1 MPSPADK
8 QGRDVGAS
16 AILAPARQHAPEFEQ
31 ADAFAAI
38 GKLPGVV
45 IYQRL
50 VTTDGHIRYTYISE
64 AARDLFGVSAEEIIS
79 NPDALFS
86 CHSADYSARFRER
99 LLTASK
105 ALTLWDVEATI
116 ISQDGRKKY
125 THAIA
130 RPERKPDGS
139 VLWTGIILD
148 ETRTRT
154 AFIENLTQGVL
165 LYDAE
170 DRLIL
175 RNNSFVDL
183 FPSLRD
189 IAVPGAHYED
199 VVRAELT
206 GRPASSPADR
216 EFGSALQAEFRDRIK
231 KHQQPHNMYERQ
243 LEGDHWVLVNEHRLQ
258 EGTIVLFTDITE
270 MKRRER
276 QNNAKSA
283 FLAMMSHEIRTPM
296 NAVLGLASTLLDTDL
311 DDEQRKSVN
320 AIRDAGD
327 NLLDLLNDILDF
339 SKLEAGRI
347 SFEAIAFSPEAL
359 VDGAVS
365 IVGPRASAK
374 GLALRTI
381 KESVLPPALTGDAG
395 RIRQV
400 VLNLLSNAIKFTESG
415 EVTISARCLARDDK
429 YATIEWSIS
438 DTGIGIAPERI
449 KDLFADF
456 VQADNSISRRFG
468 GTGLGLSISKR
479 LVDQM
484 GGEIKVV
491 SALGKGSTFR
501 FSLKLPI
508 AEENALTAH
517 DDNERIVAD
526 LRRRIAQLGRSLRV
540 LVVDDNATNRL
551 IATKM
556 LKDFDVQTNAACD
569 GAEAVAAV
577 SQFSYDIIL
586 MDMRMPE
593 MDGLQ
598 ATRAIRAR
606 GGALAKVPIIA
617 FTANAFPDD
626 VLACRE
632 AGMTGFIVKPVR
644 KKELLSAIVEALS
657 GSENR
662 PVSGVSQLRSK
673 NAQASFPVFEPATYD
688 AMAQEIGEDGAR
700 EMVKVFLAETNRRI
714 ALLRRLS
721 CEVDRAAIT
730 REVHSLKG
738 DAATL
743 GLVQLAE
750 LARML
755 ELDAERM
762 TQGEYGLALDRIE
775 PAFATA
781 REKLPKQAASRG
793 GRS

>member
-1 MPSPADK
+1 MSSPSDK
-8 QGRDVGAS
+8 AGDIDAR
-16 AILAPARQHAPEFEQ
+16 AITPARQAGPEFEQ
-31 ADAFAAI
+31 ADAFTAI

-50 VTTDGHIRYTYISE
+50 VTPDGHIRYTYISE

-86 CHSADYSARFRER
+86 CHSADYSAKFRER

-105 ALTLWDVEATI
+105 SLTLWDVEATI

-189 IAVPGAHYED
+189 VAVPGAQYED
-199 VVRAELT
+199 VVRAELA
-206 GRPASSPADR
+206 GQPGSSLADP
-216 EFGSALQAEFRDRIK
+216 ELFGSALKSEFLDRIK
-231 KHQQPHNMYERQ
+231 RHQQPHSMYERQ
-243 LEGDHWVLVNEHRLQ
+243 LEGDRWVLVNEHRLQ

-311 DDEQRKSVN
+311 NDDQRRSVI

-374 GLALRTI
+374 GLTLRTM

-400 VLNLLSNAIKFTESG
+400 VLNLLSNAVKFTETG

-449 KDLFADF
+449 KDLFKDF

-479 LVDQM
+479 LVEQM

-577 SQFSYDIIL
+577 SQFSYDVIL

-606 GGALAKVPIIA
+606 GGTLATVPIIA
-617 FTANAFPDD
+617 FTANAFLDD
-626 VLACRE
+626 VIACRE

-644 KKELLSAIVEALS
+644 KKEMLSAIVDALAGTS
-657 GSENR
+657 GSWPR
-662 PVSGVSQLRSK
+662 MSGVLPSQSK
-673 NAQASFPVFEPATYD
+673 NALPVFEHATYD
-688 AMAQEIGEDGAR
+688 AMVREIGEDGTG
-700 EMVKVFLAETNRRI
+700 EMVKVFLAETDRRI
-714 ALLRRLS
+714 ALLRKLS
-721 CEVDRAAIT
+721 CEVDRAAIA

-750 LARML
+750 LARAL
-755 ELDAERM
+755 EQEAMGM
-762 TQGEYGLALDRIE
+762 TQGQYSVALDRIE
-775 PAFATA
+775 PAFAAA
-781 REKLPKQAASRG
+781 REKLPKRAAS
-793 GRS
+793 S

>member
-1 MPSPADK
+1 MSSPFAKGDI
-8 QGRDVGAS
+8 DAS
-16 AILAPARQHAPEFEQ
+16 DTAPARQPAPEFEQ

-50 VTTDGHIRYTYISE
+50 VTPDGHIRYTYISE
-64 AARDLFGVSAEEIIS
+64 GARDLFGVSAEEIIS

-86 CHSADYSARFRER
+86 CHSADYSAKFRER

-105 ALTLWDVEATI
+105 SLTLWDVEASI
-116 ISQDGRKKY
+116 ISQEGRKKY

-130 RPERKPDGS
+130 RPERKSDGS

-183 FPSLRD
+183 YPSLRD
-189 IAVPGAHYED
+189 VAVPGAQYED
-199 VVRAELT
+199 VVRAELA
-206 GRPASSPADR
+206 GQPVSSLADP
-216 EFGSALQAEFRDRIK
+216 ELFGSALQSEFHERIK
-231 KHQQPHNMYERQ
+231 KHQQPHSMYERP
-243 LEGDHWVLVNEHRLQ
+243 LEGDRWVLVNEHRLQ

-365 IVGPRASAK
+365 IVGPRAAAK
-374 GLALRTI
+374 SLSLRAI

-400 VLNLLSNAIKFTESG
+400 VLNLLSNAVKFTEAG
-415 EVTISARCLARDDK
+415 EVTISARCLARDDR

-479 LVDQM
+479 LVEQM

-508 AEENALTAH
+508 AEENALTAQ
-517 DDNERIVAD
+517 DDNERIIAD
-526 LRRRIAQLGRSLRV
+526 LRRRIAQLGRSLRI

-569 GAEAVAAV
+569 GAEAVAAA
-577 SQFSYDIIL
+577 SQFSYDVIL

-644 KKELLSAIVEALS
+644 KKELLSAIVEALMS
-657 GSENR
+657 SSETR
-662 PVSGVSQLRSK
+662 RAKPAVAQLRSK
-673 NAQASFPVFEPATYD
+673 NAQTSFPIFEQATYD
-688 AMAQEIGEDGAR
+688 AMVKEIGEDGAR
-700 EMVKVFLAETNRRI
+700 EMVKVFLAETDRRI

-721 CEVDRAAIT
+721 CEVDRTQIA
-730 REVHSLKG
+730 REIHSLKG

-743 GLVQLAE
+743 GLTQLAE
-750 LARML
+750 LARMIEL
-755 ELDAERM
+755 EAESM
-762 TQGEYGLALDRIE
+762 TEGEYSVALDRIE
-775 PAFATA
+775 PAFAAA
-781 REKLPKQAASRG
+781 REKLPNRAA
-793 GRS
+793 